1 MRLVFF
7 LLLLANVLLFAW
19 TRVGTELAMS
29 ESFLLSQQINP
40 DAIRLLDP
48 REVGQL
54 AAKKPELKGLACLE
68 WGALSTADLERAKT
82 VLAVFSEGAKIS
94 ERRMEESA
102 AYWVYMPPRATRQD
116 AQVKAA
122 ELKRLGIDEFFIV
135 QDEGKFR
142 FAISLGVFRT
152 ADAARAYLDTLR
164 NKGIRTAVVGPRDTQ
179 VTKVYLQMRGLPETA
194 SARLPELRTGF
205 PGTDVRDCPSEEKKG

>member
-7 LLLLANVLLFAW
+7 LLLFANVLFLAW
-19 TRVGTELAMS
+19 TRVGPELAMS

-54 AAKKPELKGLACLE
+54 AAKKPEPRGLACLE
-68 WGALSTADLERAKT
+68 WGALSITDLDRARAA
-82 VLAVFSEGAKIS
+82 LAGLPAGPKIT
-94 ERRMEESA
+94 ERRFEESA
-102 AYWVYMPPRATRQD
+102 AFWVYMPPRATRQE

-152 ADAARAYLDTLR
+152 AEAARAHLDALR
-164 NKGIRTAVVGPRDTQ
+164 IKGVRTAVVGPRDSQ
-179 VTKVYLQMRGLPETA
+179 VTKVYLQMRDLPEAA
-194 SARLPELRTGF
+194 SARLPELRAGF
-205 PGTDVRDCPSEEKKG
+205 PGTDVRDCPAEDRKA

>member
-19 TRVGTELAMS
+19 TRVGSELAMS
-29 ESFLLSQQINP
+29 ESFLLSQQINS

-68 WGALSTADLERAKT
+68 WGALSPADLERAKT

-122 ELKRLGIDEFFIV
+122 LASTNSSSCRTRASSGLR
-135 QDEGKFR
+135 FR
-142 FAISLGVFRT
+142 SACSAPPMRHAPISIPCAT
-152 ADAARAYLDTLR
+152 RAF
-164 NKGIRTAVVGPRDTQ
+164 
-179 VTKVYLQMRGLPETA
+179 
-194 SARLPELRTGF
+194 ELRWWGR
-205 PGTDVRDCPSEEKKG
+205 GIAR